1 MGERST
7 ARTICGMCPVEVKI
21 KMHIKRGNS
30 GSIPSSRRAKHGNI
44 RGIDAQSR
52 VCVVFTN

>member
-30 GSIPSSRRAKHGNI
+30 GSIS
-44 RGIDAQSR
+44 
-52 VCVVFTN
+52 